1 MLAGVSAPDPAPHT
15 QQPAPLP
22 SWFDG
27 EDAPH
32 TPELHTCIHC
42 GLCLT
47 ACPTYRTLKTEPDSP
62 RGRLY
67 LMRGLAEGRIAPSD
81 PLVGHLD
88 RCLDCRAC
96 ETVCPAG
103 VPYSRLLEA
112 TRGQIARRWR
122 AGSPLRLLGHWVLRS
137 VLPHAGRVELAADLL
152 RVGQAR
158 PLAALLAT
166 PLAQKL
172 LPRFARSGLAM
183 TPTLQPRRTRS
194 LASVAARLPAGARME
209 QRADAMVFHPA
220 GAAKGHV
227 AFHTSCVMPA
237 MFPETNHESVRL
249 MVLAGVRVTVPRA
262 QTCCGALQA
271 HAGLRRE
278 AKALGGTNAHAFAGE
293 YDFVVSNSAGCGAA
307 LRETGHLLRDTPTAA
322 AAETLST
329 RTRDVA
335 EILAHFGLPEPPAP
349 VRSVWDPSRP
359 LRVTYHDACHL
370 AHAQRV
376 REAPRRLLRALPGV
390 EFVALPNADWC
401 CGSAGVYNLTHPEM
415 ADAQLTGKL
424 DAVAS
429 VTPEVVVAS
438 NPGCLLHMRRGAT
451 ERGLTPRFVHLVELL
466 GEAFPAP
473 QRPLA

>member
-1 MLAGVSAPDPAPHT
+1 VNAHAPEPVPHSPPPA
-15 QQPAPLP
+15 LP

-27 EDAPH
+27 EDAPL
-32 TPELHTCIHC
+32 TAELNTCIHC

-47 ACPTYRTLKTEPDSP
+47 ACPTYRTLKVEPDSP

-112 TRGQIARRWR
+112 TRGQVQRRWR
-122 AGSPLRLLGHWVLRS
+122 KGSPLRLLGHWVLKS
-137 VLPHAGRVELAADLL
+137 VLPDAGRVALAADLL
-152 RVGQAR
+152 RLGQLP

-166 PLAQKL
+166 PLARAL
-172 LPRFARSGLAM
+172 MPRFARQGLEM
-183 TPTLQPRRTRS
+183 TPALKPARERS
-194 LASVAARLPAGARME
+194 LESVAARLPEGARLE
-209 QRADAMVFHPA
+209 RGSAALVFHPA
-220 GAAKGHV
+220 GTAKGHV
-227 AFHTSCVMPA
+227 AFHTSCIMPA
-237 MFPETNHESVRL
+237 MFPDENHESVRL
-249 MVLAGVRVTVPRA
+249 MVIAGLRVTVPRA

-278 AKALGGTNAHAFAGE
+278 ARALAVENARAFEGT

-307 LRETGHLLRDTPTAA
+307 LRESGHLVADTPAA
-322 AAETLST
+322 DAAHRLSEL
-329 RTRDVA
+329 TRDVA
-335 EILAHFGLPEPPAP
+335 EILAHYDLPRPPAAMRAP
-349 VRSVWDPSRP
+349 GGEARA

-401 CGSAGVYNLTHPEM
+401 CGSAGVYNLTHADM
-415 ADAQLTGKL
+415 AEAQLGPKL
-424 DAVAS
+424 DSVAS
-429 VTPEVVVAS
+429 VTPDVVVAS
-438 NPGCLLHMRRGAT
+438 NPGCLLHMRRGAAA
-451 ERGLTPRFVHLVELL
+451 RGMAPRFVHLVELL
-466 GEAFPAP
+466 GEAYPPPAS
-473 QRPLA
+473 RA

>member
-1 MLAGVSAPDPAPHT
+1 MNAHAPEPTP
-15 QQPAPLP
+15 QPVLP

-27 EDAPH
+27 EDAPL
-32 TPELHTCIHC
+32 TSELHTCIHC

-47 ACPTYRTLKTEPDSP
+47 ACPTYRTLKVEPDSP

-112 TRGQIARRWR
+112 TRGQVQRRWR
-122 AGSPLRLLGHWVLRS
+122 KGSAIRLLGHWVLKS
-137 VLPHAGRVELAADLL
+137 VLPDARRVSWVADLL
-152 RVGQAR
+152 RIGQSR
-158 PLAALLAT
+158 PFAALLAS
-166 PLAQKL
+166 PLARAL
-172 LPRFARSGLAM
+172 MPRFARQGLEM
-183 TPTLQPRRTRS
+183 TPALKPARERS
-194 LASVAARLPAGARME
+194 LERVAVRLPAGARLE
-209 QRADAMVFHPA
+209 KRADALVFHPA
-220 GAAKGHV
+220 GTAKGHV
-227 AFHTSCVMPA
+227 AFHTSCIMPA
-237 MFPETNHESVRL
+237 MFPEENHESVRL
-249 MVLAGVRVTVPRA
+249 MVLAGVRVTVPNA

-278 AKALGGTNAHAFAGE
+278 ARSLASENARAFDGP
-293 YDFVVSNSAGCGAA
+293 YDFIVSNSAGCGAA
-307 LRETGHLLRDTPTAA
+307 LRESGHLVADTP
-322 AAETLST
+322 AAEAAHKLSD

-335 EILAHFGLPEPPAP
+335 EILAHFDLPRPEVALRAP
-349 VRSVWDPSRP
+349 GDAARP

-401 CGSAGVYNLTHPEM
+401 CGSAGVYNLTHPDM
-415 ADAQLTGKL
+415 ADAQLGPKL
-424 DAVAS
+424 DSVQS
-429 VTPEVVVAS
+429 VTPDVVVAS
-438 NPGCLLHMRRGAT
+438 NPGCLLHMRRGAVA
-451 ERGLTPRFVHLVELL
+451 RGMTPRFVHLVELL
-466 GEAFPAP
+466 GEAYPAP
-473 QRPLA
+473 VSRA